1 MSGVDLRAAAG
12 IFLRGMAMGVADLI
26 PGVSGGTVALVSG
39 IYDRLVNAIAAF
51 GVPALRLLLTG
62 QWRALW
68 RHVDGGF
75 LLLLISGIGSSV
87 LLLAGMLGHLLDTSP
102 HLVWALFLGLIA
114 ASLLHMARVVRRWG
128 ALSAVM
134 LLSGAVAAWWI
145 TGQAALDTEVSA
157 PWVLLAGMLAICA
170 WILPGISG
178 SFVLVV
184 LGMYEPVLG
193 AIRGFE
199 LGILAVFALGCGS
212 GLLLFTHLLRW
223 LLAHHHDTVMALL
236 TGVVL
241 GSLPLLWPWQSVEH
255 GLERVLLTPAGYLA
269 ATGREPQWL
278 ACLSL
283 MMAGFLSVLALELYS
298 RSRAK

>member
-1 MSGVDLRAAAG
+1 MSGFDLRAAAG
-12 IFLRGMAMGVADLI
+12 IYLRGAAMGVADLI

-51 GVPALRLLLTG
+51 GLPALRLLLG
-62 QWRALW
+62 GEMRALW

-75 LLLLISGIGSSV
+75 LLLLLSGIASSV

-102 HLVWALFLGLIA
+102 HLVWALFLGLIG
-114 ASLLHMARVVRRWG
+114 ASLLHMVRVVRRWG
-128 ALSAVM
+128 AVSVLM
-134 LLSGAVAAWWI
+134 LFAGAVAAWWL
-145 TGQAALDTEVSA
+145 TGQAALEVDASA
-157 PWVLLAGMLAICA
+157 AWVLLCGMLAICA

-184 LGMYEPVLG
+184 LGMYEPVIG
-193 AIRGFE
+193 AIRNFDLAI
-199 LGILAVFALGCGS
+199 LGVFALGCGT

-223 LLAHHHDTVMALL
+223 LLARHHDAVMALL

-241 GSLPLLWPWQSVEH
+241 GSLPLLWPWQSLEH
-255 GLERVLLTPAGYLA
+255 GLERVRLMPANYLA
-269 ATGREPQWL
+269 VTGHEPQWL
-278 ACLSL
+278 ACLAL
-283 MMAGFLSVLALELYS
+283 TLAGFVSVLALELYS